1 MADAKPPSTS
11 DLLLLMMGLQIVK
24 APDKTADSGED
35 YYLNPP
41 VQTRERTLRETIS
54 NPFYLL
60 DPFAAWK
67 EVRFRDWLISK
78 LFAAI
83 TDNKH
88 EFTAIS
94 EPVLYSMD
102 LLGKKY
108 EIGAPGISKAIE
120 DALLTEE
127 TKRERTLFSTLTF
140 GITKQIAGAKE
151 VLIFGAGMR
160 RRVELWLNEGEALQ
174 LDAEFFVPFLILPN
188 HDHGDEVMSSYVR
201 SISAGIS
208 LKNTKEQ
215 ALFPEKDAELVAM
228 RFNMRLPF
236 KAQTLTT
243 DDKDLQTEFGTPEIN
258 IQKKIKN
265 GLNWQKFDDW
275 KQFLEEFVERKDVE
289 DLLDAPMGPLL
300 GEKISDGSGV
310 TDLILKQSKRD
321 ELKAVPPQ
329 VKEDLDDT
337 LFLLKHVWE
346 WQPGEKDEHDPHPA
360 SRKLIKVLQSLGFM
374 SGEKFKLASKLS
386 VWSVLDRILD
396 ELDGFPLYISGLD
409 SKKDKYNRIAV
420 TLASQKSKTDD
431 LRKYFGVAGLAY
443 NILLNPVSDKDK
455 DGDSGKPSIILS
467 KDNFTSDESILIDP
481 EEDEQEEQESGGG
494 DTQPEETPAKKEV
507 SKVDILLQLGK
518 WFSGETL
525 DDNWMLR
532 LLPKSGQPGKDRI
545 PLPGV
550 RVLPFKR
557 VKSDDHTKAN
567 FSWTFLLDLMSLGI
581 DFQGTTK
588 EGLTF
593 VQGLAGHFG
602 LGAVEVRLTFN
613 LSLDDIKDTKK
624 TFFDRFAF
632 GVGVKL
638 KDMRL
643 SLGPK
648 EEDEK
653 KKKGGD
659 QIIEGLQE
667 LLADDWE
674 VIPVPKPTKRNV
686 KTRLSAKKKD
696 KFSISVGYLSPL
708 KQGGFSTLD
717 IQLYNDKGERG
728 KMVLIPIDRLAEPIY
743 IKQIGIA
750 LKGVENLEIRKGLPD
765 SALLTVM
772 LTGGIRLPVFELGFI
787 GAKLIFQ
794 LNNPGNFKFAL
805 DGLDVS
811 VKFGTVIIS
820 GSFMKV
826 GIEYAG
832 SLTVSIPKGS
842 FSAMGFYGSLLL
854 CKFENE
860 PNTVLKL
867 NTGQVPPKLAP
878 KLREKNI
885 TPTSVTR
892 AMGGGWDLQSSDNQQ
907 YLIDQYDDE
916 FIVLR
921 PEKTFFVYVTLSAAS
936 GTGITVGPI
945 TFTAI
950 VFGYGYNR
958 RAKIPDIDNVAEF
971 PLVKMVMGQGGYQKE
986 DETFEL
992 HNQLAKPVEDPAAL
1006 LEKMKD
1012 YLVPELGQQ
1021 FACGGVRF
1029 TISGLIDCF
1038 ALLIVQWGGG
1048 ELEIALLGL
1057 ARFRQPRDTTARAIC
1072 YVELQ
1077 ILMTIKPKE
1086 GAFKLQ
1092 ALLTSNSWIINE
1104 DCKLTGGFALFAWF
1118 AGEHK
1123 GDVVVTLGGYHPK
1136 FRRPEHYPVVP
1147 RLGLNWRVND
1157 NLTIK
1162 GGVYFAYTP
1171 SCGMLGAKLE
1181 ATFHSGRISAYFT
1194 AYLDVIVNWSPIYF
1208 EAELGISL
1216 RVEARFFLTSLNVTI
1231 AASIKMWGPPV
1242 GGIARIDLTVVKF
1255 DIAFGEKPPEKP
1267 KLIETWQDFCHEF
1280 LNLSG
1285 GDRRAIK
1292 DAVPAFPM
1300 IQPNLAAGRNNLN
1313 NLPNALR
1320 KDSKPKPED
1329 DIWKVRPDEFE
1340 LAAAA
1345 TVPVSTLNLGT
1356 AKTIV
1361 GVPDRDTSGR
1371 SMMVAEEIKV
1381 ENSVAAKK
1389 SANKLGAHPMGKGI
1403 DSVLNVTMVRDEDRR
1418 IEAVKMSGWTI
1429 EEETGSL
1436 AAAVWQPGKPNM
1448 KPTEPTAKLVEGCI
1462 TGIKR
1467 LKPPAGTLGKK
1478 AELQQLEWHPLGA
1491 FRVTRL
1497 KATQKK
1503 PAAKGTRNVQTVVG
1517 KKQGEQEKIVNAL
1530 SSVGFALTWQK
1541 VLESEVRFREL
1552 QADPLA
1558 GEVAA

>member
-1 MADAKPPSTS
+1 MADAKPPSTG

-24 APDKTADSGED
+24 APDKTAHSGED

-41 VQTRERTLRETIS
+41 GQTSERTLRETIA
-54 NPFYLL
+54 NPLYLNS
-60 DPFAAWK
+60 PFAAWK
-67 EVRFRDWLISK
+67 EVHFRDWLISRIS
-78 LFAAI
+78 AGI
-83 TDNKH
+83 TGNKH
-88 EFTAIS
+88 DFTAIS
-94 EPVLYSMD
+94 EPVLYSLD

-108 EIGAPGISKAIE
+108 ERGAPGVSKAIE
-120 DALLTEE
+120 DALLTEN

-140 GITKQIAGAKE
+140 GITKQRVGTKE
-151 VLIFGAGMR
+151 VLLFGAGMR

-188 HDHGDEVMSSYVR
+188 KDHGDEVTSSSAR

-215 ALFPEKDAELVAM
+215 ALWSEKDTELVAM
-228 RFNMRLPF
+228 RFNMRIPF
-236 KAQTLTT
+236 KTQT
-243 DDKDLQTEFGTPEIN
+243 DGDLQTEFGKPEIN
-258 IQKKIKN
+258 IQKKLKN
-265 GLNWQKFDDW
+265 ALNWEKFEGW
-275 KQFLEEFVERKDVE
+275 KEFLEKFVERQDVK

-310 TDLILKQSKRD
+310 TDIILKQSKRD
-321 ELKAVPPQ
+321 EIKANLPQ
-329 VKEDLDDT
+329 FKADLDET
-337 LFLLKHVWE
+337 LFMLKHVWE
-346 WQPGEKDEHDPHPA
+346 WQPPDKEEHEGHSG
-360 SRKLIKVLQSLGFM
+360 SRKLIKVLQSLGLM
-374 SGEKFKLASKLS
+374 TGDKFKLASNVT
-386 VWSVLDRILD
+386 VWSVLDRIID
-396 ELDGFPLYISGLD
+396 ELDGFPIYISGLD
-409 SKKDKYNRIAV
+409 SNKDKYNRIAV
-420 TLASQKSKTDD
+420 TLASQKSKTDAK
-431 LRKYFGVAGLAY
+431 RKYFGVAGLAY

-455 DGDSGKPSIILS
+455 DDDPGKPTIVLS
-467 KDNFTSDESILIDP
+467 EDNFTSDESILIDP
-481 EEDEQEEQESGGG
+481 EEDEQEEQESGSG
-494 DTQPEETPAKKEV
+494 DTPPSEDTTPAKKKV
-507 SKVDILLQLGK
+507 SKVDVLLQLGK

-532 LLPKSGQPGKDRI
+532 LLPKTDQPGKERI

-557 VKSDDHTKAN
+557 IESADHTKAN

-588 EGLTF
+588 NGLTF
-593 VQGLAGHFG
+593 VQGLAGYFG

-613 LSLDDIKDTKK
+613 LSLEDINDTKK

-648 EEDEK
+648 EEDK
-653 KKKGGD
+653 KKKGSGD

-674 VIPVPKPTKRNV
+674 VIPVTEPKKRGV

-708 KQGGFSTLD
+708 KSGGNSTLD

-743 IKQIGIA
+743 LKQIGIA
-750 LKGVENLEIRKGLPD
+750 LKGVENVEIRKGLPD
-765 SALLTVM
+765 SAQLTVM
-772 LTGGIRLPVFELGFI
+772 VTGGIRLPVFELGFI
-787 GAKLIFQ
+787 GAKMIFP
-794 LNNPGNFKFAL
+794 LKNPGNFKFEL

-811 VKFGTVIIS
+811 VKFGSVIIS

-842 FSAMGFYGSLLL
+842 FSAMGFFGSLLL
-854 CKFENE
+854 LNFENE
-860 PNTVLKL
+860 PNTILKL
-867 NTGQVPPKLAP
+867 NTGQVPPKLVP

-885 TPTSVTR
+885 TPTSISR
-892 AMGGGWDLQSSDNQQ
+892 AAGGGWELQASDNKQ
-907 YLIDQYDDE
+907 YLIDQYDDG

-921 PEKTFFVYVTLSAAS
+921 PEKTFFVYVTLSAAG

-945 TFTAI
+945 QFTAI

-958 RAKIPDIDNVAEF
+958 RAKIPTIDNVAEF

-1012 YLVPELGQQ
+1012 YLVPELDQQ

-1048 ELEIALLGL
+1048 EFEIALLGL

-1123 GDVVVTLGGYHPK
+1123 GDLVVTLGGYHPK

-1181 ATFHSGRISAYFT
+1181 ATFHSGRISAYFI
-1194 AYLDVIVNWSPIYF
+1194 AYLDVIVNWSPIF
-1208 EAELGISL
+1208 FDAELGISL
-1216 RVEARFFLTSLNVTI
+1216 RVEARFFLTSLNLTI

-1242 GGIARIDLTVVKF
+1242 GGIAHIDLTVVKF
-1255 DIAFGEKPPEKP
+1255 DIEFGEKPPKQL
-1267 KLIETWQDFCHEF
+1267 KLIEKWEDFCHEF

-1285 GDRRAIK
+1285 QDRI
-1292 DAVPAFPM
+1292 AVTDPVAAFPL
-1300 IQPNLAAGRNNLN
+1300 IQPNLSAGRNNLN
-1313 NLPNALR
+1313 NLPNARR
-1320 KDSKPKPED
+1320 KDAQPKPED
-1329 DIWKVRPDEFE
+1329 EIWRVRPDELE
-1340 LAAAA
+1340 LAATA

-1356 AKTIV
+1356 TKTTE
-1361 GVPDRDTSGR
+1361 GVPHRNTSGR
-1371 SMMVAEEIKV
+1371 SMMVKTPITV
-1381 ENSVAAKK
+1381 ENTAPPKK

-1403 DSVLNVTMVRDEDRR
+1403 DSVLNVTIVRDEDPDV
-1418 IEAVKMSGWTI
+1418 EAVKMSGWTI
-1429 EEETGSL
+1429 EEEIGSL
-1436 AAAVWQPGKPNM
+1436 AAAVWEAGKPNM

-1467 LKPPAGTLGKK
+1467 LKPPPGTLGKK
-1478 AELQQLEWHPLGA
+1478 AELPPLQWHRLDA
-1491 FRVTRL
+1491 FEVVRS

-1503 PAAKGTRNVQTVVG
+1503 PPARGTRNIQTLVV
-1517 KKQGEQEKIVNAL
+1517 KNQTDQENIVNAL
-1530 SSVGFALTWQK
+1530 SSVGFSLTWKK
-1541 VLESEVRFREL
+1541 VLQSEVRCREL